1 MRNLQSKV
9 LVFACIGLLALTSC
23 NREDSDT
30 VNQDTI
36 WTSYDLRYD
45 ANEDKSYAKVVFRFS
60 NASGTHLELSDGAT
74 ITFNDEA
81 VPFQNGFAFYEL
93 DMAGLVDEGTFVYND
108 LEGNTYT
115 NSIAI
120 PTISFQS
127 TLDSIA
133 RNESF
138 ELFWDGGALQ
148 EDELVTLWVNGDLK
162 NDTQI
167 FIENDEGAESL
178 ILATDQLMEL
188 LEGNA
193 DFFMERTYAPDIQ
206 QATSAGGVRY
216 GRCRAEDTEVYMN

>member
-1 MRNLQSKV
+1 MRNFQSKFLV
-9 LVFACIGLLALTSC
+9 LAFIGLLAMTSC

-45 ANEDKSYAKVVFRFS
+45 ANEDKSYAKAVFRFS
-60 NASGTHLELSDGAT
+60 NGSGTHLELSEGAT
-74 ITFNDEA
+74 ITFNDET

-108 LEGNTYT
+108 LEGNTFSNT
-115 NSIAI
+115 ISIPA
-120 PTISFQS
+120 ISFQS

-133 RNESF
+133 RNEAF
-138 ELFWDGGALQ
+138 ELFWDGGALN
-148 EDELVTLWVNGDLK
+148 ENEVVTLWINGDLK
-162 NDTQI
+162 NDTQV

-193 DFFMERTYAPDIQ
+193 DLFMERTHAPGIQ
-206 QATSAGGVRY
+206 QATSAGGVVY
-216 GRCRAEDTEVYMN
+216 GRYRAEDVEVYMK